1 MKKIVIACL
10 FVTAFF
16 CSFAQ
21 ETNSES
27 TNAKFPA
34 VDVKTLDGKVFNTKD
49 ISNEGKPII
58 ISLWAT
64 WCKSCILELM
74 AINDVYEDWIE
85 ETGVKVYAISIDDSK
100 TAARVAPFVNG
111 KGWEFEILQDINSD
125 LKRALNI
132 VDIPYLC
139 ILNGNGEIVYKHTSY
154 APGSEEEVFEIVKSL
169 TK

>member
-1 MKKIVIACL
+1 MKKIIIACL
-10 FVTAFF
+10 FVSAFF
-16 CSFAQ
+16 CSLAQ
-21 ETNSES
+21 ETTEPAK
-27 TNAKFPA
+27 AKFPS
-34 VDVKTLDGKVFNTKD
+34 VDVKTIDGKVFNTGD
-49 ISNEGKPII
+49 IANDGKPII

-74 AINDVYEDWIE
+74 AINDVYEDWVD

-154 APGSEEEVFEIVKSL
+154 APGSEEEVYEIVKGL
-169 TK
+169 VK

>member
-1 MKKIVIACL
+1 MKKIIIACL
-10 FVTAFF
+10 FVSAFF

-21 ETNSES
+21 ES
-27 TNAKFPA
+27 TEPAKAKFPS
-34 VDVKTLDGKVFNTKD
+34 VDVKTIDGKVFNTGD
-49 ISNEGKPII
+49 IANDGKPII

-74 AINDVYEDWIE
+74 AINDVYEDWVD

-154 APGSEEEVFEIVKSL
+154 APGSEEEVYEIVKGL
-169 TK
+169 VK

>member
-1 MKKIVIACL
+1 MKKIIIACL
-10 FVTAFF
+10 FLIGFSFA
-16 CSFAQ
+16 FAQ
-21 ETNSES
+21 EAEPTK
-27 TNAKFPA
+27 AKFPS
-34 VDVKTLDGKVFNTKD
+34 VDVKTLDGKVFNTGD
-49 ISNEGKPII
+49 IANDGKPII

-74 AINDVYEDWIE
+74 AINDVYEDWVD

-111 KGWEFEILQDINSD
+111 KGWDFEILQDINSD

-154 APGSEEEVFEIVKSL
+154 APGSEEEVYEIVKGL
-169 TK
+169 VK

>member
-1 MKKIVIACL
+1 
-10 FVTAFF
+10 
-16 CSFAQ
+16 
-21 ETNSES
+21 
-27 TNAKFPA
+27 
-34 VDVKTLDGKVFNTKD
+34 
-49 ISNEGKPII
+49 
-58 ISLWAT
+58 
-64 WCKSCILELM
+64 M
-74 AINDVYEDWIE
+74 AINDVYEDWVD

-154 APGSEEEVFEIVKSL
+154 APGSEEEVYEIVKGL
-169 TK
+169 VK